1 MGGGRIFRS
10 GPSFARVRYYIIM
23 LESEAYCEH
32 YTLQIE
38 EAARQANAHEFIA
51 SFEVYM
57 SHMHSCA
64 FILILS
70 GFSL

>member
-1 MGGGRIFRS
+1 MSIIIII
-10 GPSFARVRYYIIM
+10 IIM
-23 LESEAYCEH
+23 LESEAHCEH

-64 FILILS
+64 FILILLS
-70 GFSL
+70 GFSS